1 MLHHEDRN
9 GILWLTMDR
18 SPANALNNALL
29 RELVPVLENAATDP
43 HVRGVVIRGAGDRF
57 FTAGGDVK
65 EFATLSQ
72 EGGLERVAFGS
83 RLKAALGNLPCPY
96 VCAVNGAAIG
106 SGMEMAALADFCVA
120 SETAR
125 FGMPEI
131 NHGLLP
137 MAKGIQ
143 QLVRVIG
150 LNNTK
155 QVLFSG
161 DIISAQTAMEMGL
174 VHEIVSPEQ
183 LDERAWA
190 WISAMAAK
198 PPELFRALKQ
208 TIATCLFMSD
218 QELEERT
225 KEDLKSYFGADE
237 SRARRDDY
245 LERQRA
251 RKTVA

>member
-1 MLHHEDRN
+1 MLHSENRD
-9 GILWLTMDR
+9 GVVWLTMDR
-18 SPANALNNALL
+18 PPANALSNALL
-29 RELVPVLENAATDP
+29 RKLVPPLEAAVTDP
-43 HVRGVVIRGAGDRF
+43 QVRGVVIRGAGDRF

-65 EFATLSQ
+65 EFSTLTQ
-72 EGGLERVAFGS
+72 EGGLERVELGS
-83 RLKAALGNLPCPY
+83 RLKAALGALPCPY

-155 QVLFSG
+155 EVLFSG
-161 DIISAQTAMEMGL
+161 DIFGAARAKEMGL
-174 VHEIVSPEQ
+174 VHEIVAPDR
-183 LDERAWA
+183 LMERAEE
-190 WISAMAAK
+190 WIAAMAAK
-198 PPELFRALKQ
+198 PPELFRALKR
-208 TIATCLFMSD
+208 TITQCLSLSD
-218 QELEERT
+218 AELEALT
-225 KEDLKSYFGADE
+225 KKDLASYFGAEE
-237 SRARRDDY
+237 SVAKRSGY

-251 RKTVA
+251 KSAG

>member
-1 MLHHEDRN
+1 MLHSENRE
-9 GILWLTMDR
+9 GVLWLTMDHP
-18 SPANALNNALL
+18 PANALNNALL
-29 RELVPVLENAATDP
+29 GALVPALEAVGTD
-43 HVRGVVIRGAGDRF
+43 VQIRGVVIRGAGNKF
-57 FTAGGDVK
+57 FSAGGDVK

-72 EGGLERVAFGS
+72 EGGLKRVELGS
-83 RLKAALGNLPCPY
+83 RLKAVLGQLECPY

-120 SETAR
+120 SENAR

-155 QVLFSG
+155 DVLYSG
-161 DIISAQTAMEMGL
+161 EIVDVEKAKMMGL
-174 VHEIVSPEQ
+174 VHEVVPADR
-183 LDERAWA
+183 LDERAHE

-198 PPELFRALKQ
+198 PPELFRALKR
-208 TIATCLFMSD
+208 TITQCLLMND
-218 QELEERT
+218 DELEELT
-225 KEDLKSYFGADE
+225 KRDLKSYMNAGE
-237 SRARRDDY
+237 SVTKRSDY
-245 LERQRA
+245 LERQRS
-251 RKTVA
+251 KKIG